1 MVLHAPTTHI
11 WLFLTTPES
20 PVLSCSLCPHPSVSL
35 SLPSLHHLP
44 LNVCGCLRSGLRS
57 TVPQLCITV
66 LDRGHLGYGLTH
78 RAYTVLGWWSSQASS
93 LSGPHGICLAVFLGS
108 LIAWPTCVAPWKS
121 PLSQF
126 TPAGGPMVPGRVLLV
141 SAYFLSWVRVRVRSR
156 PA

>member
-66 LDRGHLGYGLTH
+66 LDRGHLGYGLH
-78 RAYTVLGWWSSQASS
+78 PQACLVLGLKSSQAS
-93 LSGPHGICLAVFLGS
+93 LLFWPHGMGLVVISGWLLLRLAQVTPCKGL
-108 LIAWPTCVAPWKS
+108 
-121 PLSQF
+121 LSQAYSCLD
-126 TPAGGPMVPGRVLLV
+126 PSAPGEVLLIFV
-141 SAYFLSWVRVRVRSR
+141 LFPVLEGVGVLL
-156 PA
+156 